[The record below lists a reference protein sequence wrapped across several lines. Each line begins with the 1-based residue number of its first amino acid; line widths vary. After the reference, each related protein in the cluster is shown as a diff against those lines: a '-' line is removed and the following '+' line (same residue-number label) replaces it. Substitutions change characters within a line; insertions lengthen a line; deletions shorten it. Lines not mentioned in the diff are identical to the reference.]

1 MGLKLLLCA
10 ALLASGC
17 LAQGDTDQEMKI
29 WGKKLFAQLSSRDVE
44 VLKAKLSEPDFEF
57 GPRAVHFLPWLSSK
71 GLLNEIPQPLA
82 DAMSLE
88 DTSVRN
94 KRVEILLTAALQ
106 AMQWVQFEQHQ
117 FQPAFRE
124 RMFPDELRQ
133 TLRPYI
139 DRSQPADLVAS
150 TADQQMVHQQ
160 SLLGQDGLFDVTMNF
175 LKQKKIPI
183 VMPPGL
189 RQTARIRDIK
199 QRKQVIERLME
210 IAVTSM
216 LGCPSQK
223 VVKKH
228 FPMDSD
234 KIPMCE
240 DGLLGRNGLP
250 ESQRVV
256 LQRLN
261 GLTEQLLR
269 SEEQGERGVQ
279 TPARKVA
286 STLFELTHGRRPWMN
301 LGPQDRQR
309 FFKEVARKVI
319 SQGTAPDP
327 TDALVVETLKLACQQ
342 EPVLPSIRFACSKQD
357 ELTASMASRSDDLR
371 LINGV
376 GEELA
381 SAVQEGRLKTKD
393 DAIALGQQLVQQ
405 FSQQEADL
413 RG

>member
-17 LAQGDTDQEMKI
+17 LAQHDTDQEMKI

-44 VLKAKLSEPDFEF
+44 VLKAKLKEEDFLF
-57 GPRAVHFLPWLSSK
+57 GARAVHFLPWLSSK

-106 AMQWVQFEQHQ
+106 AMQD
-117 FQPAFRE
+117 

-139 DRSQPADLVAS
+139 DRSQPADLVDS
-150 TADQQMVHQQ
+150 IADKQMAHQQ
-160 SLLGQDGLFDVTMNF
+160 SLLDQDGLFDVTMNF

-199 QRKQVIERLME
+199 QRKHVIERLME

-216 LGCPSQK
+216 LGCSSQK

-234 KIPMCE
+234 KIPGCE
-240 DGLLGRNGLP
+240 EGLLGRNGLP
-250 ESQRVV
+250 ESQRAV

-269 SEEQGERGVQ
+269 SEEQGARGVQ

-286 STLFELTHGRRPWMN
+286 STLIELTHGRRPWMN

-319 SQGTAPDP
+319 SQGSAPDP
-327 TDALVVETLKLACQQ
+327 THALVVETLKLACQQ
-342 EPVLPSIRFACSKQD
+342 EPVLPSIRLACSKQD
-357 ELTASMASRSDDLR
+357 ELTVSMASRSDDLR

-381 SAVQEGRLKTKD
+381 TAVQE
-393 DAIALGQQLVQQ
+393 DAIALGEQLVQQ